1 MKCTSEKLSWFK
13 LRERKKIEEDQKYR
27 LVVKKDVLIKKVTKS
42 MT

>member
-1 MKCTSEKLSWFK
+1 MKCTGEKVSWFK
-13 LRERKKIEEDQKYR
+13 LRKRKKIEEDQKYR

>member
-1 MKCTSEKLSWFK
+1 MKCTGEKVSWFK

>member
-1 MKCTSEKLSWFK
+1 MKCTGEKVSWFK
-13 LRERKKIEEDQKYR
+13 LRERKKIEEDQKYC

>member
-1 MKCTSEKLSWFK
+1 MKCTGKKVSRFK
-13 LRERKKIEEDQKYR
+13 LRVRKKIEEDQKYR

>member
-1 MKCTSEKLSWFK
+1 MKCTGEKVSLFK

>member
-1 MKCTSEKLSWFK
+1 MKHTGEKLSLFK

-27 LVVKKDVLIKKVTKS
+27 LVVKNDILIKKVTKS